1 MGMWQIRLAI
11 GLLVGAG
18 WVISCSATGVAA
30 EQPPAKSEGA
40 TETPKAGDAP
50 KADEAVTAKIER
62 QINSIEDK
70 MKALQQED
78 SQISMAAVTAQG
90 AVKGEDV
97 EKVRKELE
105 KPVVSKKEYQE
116 YRAILQAAAG
126 QGKALAEKYDRI
138 LSQLKTL
145 DRERDK
151 VSPSLQTKI
160 DELTKRTSDKH
171 SSTLEKVVSY
181 YRRCADYKNAAQT
194 QQAIYQ
200 MTPEAKRTRE
210 MKKELAGLYKQAG
223 DLKSSVA
230 LYKSMFEAI
239 PEKDRMKDRVL
250 VEEVAGAYKD
260 AGDLR
265 TAAQLYKGLWDAIPE
280 KDRGKPK
287 NPELAK
293 TIADFYDKA
302 GDGRSAA
309 VFYKAYWD
317 ASDKKDSGTG
327 EKLGDLCDKFGDPRT
342 ALTVYQAAYDAMN
355 DKDKGDKNKGAR
367 VNGKIQNLKIKLGI
381 R

>member
-1 MGMWQIRLAI
+1 
-11 GLLVGAG
+11 
-18 WVISCSATGVAA
+18 
-30 EQPPAKSEGA
+30 
-40 TETPKAGDAP
+40 
-50 KADEAVTAKIER
+50 
-62 QINSIEDK
+62 

-97 EKVRKELE
+97 EKVRQELE
-105 KPVVSKKEYQE
+105 KPVVSKKEHLE

-126 QGKALAEKYDRI
+126 QGKTLAEKYDRI
-138 LSQLKTL
+138 LSQLKTI
-145 DRERDK
+145 DRERNK
-151 VSPSLQTKI
+151 VPPALQTKI
-160 DELTKRTSDKH
+160 DELTKRAADKH
-171 SSTLEKVVSY
+171 RSTLEKVVSY
-181 YRRCADYKNAAQT
+181 YRKCADYKNAAQT
-194 QQAIYQ
+194 QQIIFQ
-200 MTPEAKRTRE
+200 MTPEAKRDRE
-210 MKKELAGLYKQAG
+210 MRKELAGLYKQAG
-223 DLKSSVA
+223 DLKNSVA
-230 LYKSMFEAI
+230 LYKSTFEAI

-250 VEEVAGAYKD
+250 VEEVAGAYKA

-265 TAAQLYKGLWDAIPE
+265 GAIQLYKALWDTIPE

-317 ASDKKDSGTG
+317 ASDKKDWGTG

-355 DKDKGDKNKGAR
+355 DKEKNDKNKGMK
-367 VNGKIQNLKIKLGI
+367 VNAKIANIKIKLGI
-381 R
+381 RSTADTGNTKKGGK